1 MEPQEK
7 NNQEQGELVFED
19 LVSYGNEYTYGAT
32 SAGRNAGA
40 KKLTVLDLLRM
51 NADDNSDAPNI
62 LPHQMSTFV
71 DNLGDIYVKIVEVQ
85 QMVSQAY
92 KSSITKDTKKIKK
105 GLVEINKNLQNQK
118 KLIKDCGKLI
128 DNLSH

>member
-7 NNQEQGELVFED
+7 KDRDQGELVFED
-19 LVSYGNEYTYGAT
+19 LTNYGNDYTYGAT

-40 KKLTVLDLLRM
+40 KKLTVLDLLRL
-51 NADDNSDAPNI
+51 NADEDGKAPNI
-62 LPHQMSTFV
+62 LPHQMSTFI
-71 DNLGDIYVKIVEVQ
+71 DNLGDIYIKIVEVQ

-128 DNLSH
+128 DKLSH

>member
-7 NNQEQGELVFED
+7 KDRDQGELVFED
-19 LVSYGNEYTYGAT
+19 LINYGNDYTYGAT

-40 KKLTVLDLLRM
+40 KKLTVLDLLRL
-51 NADDNSDAPNI
+51 NADEDGKAPNI
-62 LPHQMSTFV
+62 LPHQMSTFI
-71 DNLGDIYVKIVEVQ
+71 DNLGDIYIKIVEVQ

-128 DNLSH
+128 DKLSH

>member
-7 NNQEQGELVFED
+7 NNDSQEELVFED
-19 LVSYGNEYTYGAT
+19 LVNYGNDYTYGAT

-40 KKLTVLDLLRM
+40 KKLTVLDLLRL
-51 NADDNSDAPNI
+51 NADDGSDAPNI

-71 DNLGDIYVKIVEVQ
+71 DNLGDIYIKIVEVQ

-105 GLVEINKNLQNQK
+105 GLIEINKNLQNQK

-128 DNLSH
+128 DKLSH

>member
-7 NNQEQGELVFED
+7 NNQEQEELVFED
-19 LVSYGNEYTYGAT
+19 LVNYGNDYTYGAT

-40 KKLTVLDLLRM
+40 NKLTVLDLLRM

-71 DNLGDIYVKIVEVQ
+71 DNLGDIYIKIVEVQ

-105 GLVEINKNLQNQK
+105 GLVEINKNLQKQK

-128 DNLSH
+128 DKLSH

>member
-1 MEPQEK
+1 MNSEEKPNEPQE
-7 NNQEQGELVFED
+7 NLVFED
-19 LVSYGNEYTYGAT
+19 LMNYGNDYAYGAT
-32 SAGRNAGA
+32 SAGRNPGSN
-40 KKLTVLDLLRM
+40 KLTVLDLLTLGQ
-51 NADDNSDAPNI
+51 DNDGTAPNI

-71 DNLGDIYVKIVEVQ
+71 DNLGDIYIKLVEVQ

-105 GLVEINKNLQNQK
+105 GLVEINKNLQHQK

-128 DNLSH
+128 DKLSH